1 MTTQTH
7 TLWTLFQERTEL
19 HPERACVSDAAGEHT
34 YREVGAASESMAAA
48 LEQVGVGRGDF
59 VIVCSTPSADFL
71 AAVLACFR
79 LGAVYVPVDPT
90 IPSERLTS
98 IVTDIR
104 PAAVVTD
111 HEAADVAADIAAPHL
126 IVGSVPAATAGTC
139 YAGDGNDIAYVI
151 YTSGSTGKPKG
162 VLVTHNSV
170 LHLVNATNREM
181 DLTPED
187 VWSVTHSYAFDV
199 SVWEVWSAL
208 SNGGRMVMVPR
219 STVRAADRL
228 LELLVEERVSVLSQ
242 TPTALYQLI
251 AAEEAAPATARE
263 AVVRYIVLAG
273 EALDTAR
280 VQRWHEVR
288 AMSPLLVNLYGIT
301 EGTVHVT
308 YFDYTSEHR
317 AEADGR
323 SIVGDAFGEGE
334 LLLLD
339 SDLKS
344 VAVGEVGELYLA
356 GPGVAAGYWGR
367 QALTSTRFVACP
379 WAPGAV
385 MYRSGDLARQTS
397 LGLEYLGRADK
408 QVKIRGYRIELG
420 EIQSV
425 LDTQSEVRDSA
436 VVVERTNDESA
447 VELIAYVRPLPN
459 STPPRPQ
466 DLRESL
472 SRVLPDYMV
481 PNAFVAVTD
490 WPMNQNGKLDE
501 AALPRPTRTDR
512 TGQELIEPRDGSE
525 LAVVEA
531 WREVLGIDEIG
542 VHDDFFQLGGD
553 SMAAHRVA
561 RILLPYGY
569 IEARQVLQV
578 RQPARLAEILSA
590 AAAAPRD
597 ADETTDQ
604 HESAL
609 TPTQRRFW
617 YEQLEYPQSA
627 HLNVSVAFELRGQPD
642 AKRLREAID
651 ACVKRRE
658 VLRTRIDLIDGDAH
672 VSVAPAT
679 QDSWEWRQI
688 STRND
693 DEFGNAVAEVTGRS
707 FDLSRDAVFRAHLIQ
722 DRDRRSVLVLVMH
735 HAVVDGWSLAALV
748 DEIGSWYR
756 GGGTTTAE
764 TAVRHSGQVEGRLS
778 DDRRELMRDWWAR
791 ELADAPTPVRR
802 SAPAGDPTAGAA
814 HRFTLDE
821 FVATSLR
828 ELSARN
834 GVTLYTVL
842 MTLTSAVLARNASQ
856 CDTTIGCVVSGR
868 DDPRLADLTEPVINT
883 VPVRLPLSAESTVV
897 EAIAQVADR
906 LNAAMDH
913 QDLPYEEILTAGQV
927 PRVSGQLPLLD
938 ALVVLQDAPAA
949 LDLGLDLPAARLPLA
964 RRSAVHN
971 LTIEYTPNDAG
982 DLEVMFEH
990 RTASMSPAQ
999 AVRLER
1005 ALRAAV
1011 ADAIA
1016 HPSRKIGDLDMLGTA
1031 DAAELAH
1038 FASAPLPEDALGMS
1052 APERIQAT
1060 FDQDPESVALS
1071 DVQGEMTYAEL
1082 DALSAGLARRLLRL
1096 GVTTGDP
1103 VAIRAERGRYY
1114 VASLVAVWRACG
1126 VPILLDPNHPASRA
1140 RSVIDEA
1147 GANVVIQTLSTAT
1160 DLRVRSSVVLS
1171 EESDFSAETG
1181 DLPSTFPQQNERAYV
1196 IYTSGSTG
1204 KPKGVAVPH
1213 SALEAMVLAHVS
1225 HFGLTAQDR
1234 AAHFS
1239 GLGFDAS
1246 VWDIVPALC
1255 AGARIDIPAPG
1266 ELDSPSAYGRWLAD
1280 RGTTICF
1287 ISSPVTE
1294 LLLDESSVRQ
1304 NHTLRFLLT
1313 GGSALRR
1320 TRPASMR
1327 PRLVNNYGP
1336 TETTIIATT
1345 GEVFTEDTEQAPP
1358 HIGGPRAGTTL
1369 HILDHRL
1376 RPVPV
1381 GTAGELYIA
1390 GTGVAEGYVSRPELT
1405 AERFVANPFEPG
1417 TRMYRSGDIA
1427 AWREDGNVH
1436 YLGRN
1441 DSQLQVRGVRVELA
1455 EIAQVLS
1462 AVCDGRQTHVLAS
1475 STGHDAQLDAFV
1487 AGASPLDEQSVR
1499 AELARRLPEQMV
1511 PRSIRRIDALPLTP
1525 NDKIDEAQLRA
1536 EIARPREVSP
1546 DQPAPLQSVSADDI
1560 ERFRR
1565 LWCEVLDV
1573 PDVEDTANYF
1583 ALGGDSIR
1591 TLKLVALA
1599 RKAEFTMSSKDVFDH
1614 QTFAEMATAVIGQ
1627 TAHSVGDSFSTVS
1640 VEDGAQAPLLPAQ
1653 HLLLTELHG
1662 SSLAAMAEFHQVL
1675 TVGVKAEPHTIRR
1688 ALRKLAERHPALRT
1702 GFQSRN
1708 GAWEQ
1713 VERSTPV
1720 GEITRITESSEAGHS
1735 WVTGPMAIELGE
1747 MVRATISRG
1756 VGRDTSEMTLVIHHL
1771 AVDNVSWAVLLEE
1784 LNSLIAERSLTP
1796 RTDSTA
1802 SQHARRL
1809 QQFALS
1815 NAGSELA
1822 ERWARLD
1829 AGTSAVEAPFPA
1841 GRYGET
1847 RSVKVA
1853 ITKEET
1859 DELLRRILPQLG
1871 TNMDEVLIAALG
1883 TGLVDWTGSGT
1894 YRIALEGHGRDND
1907 LPTLTAEQTVGWLT
1921 AYTPVSLRFSAGE
1934 FIDRLWSVHGAM
1946 AELPEPRASAGALRF
1961 SGRPGALATLPR
1973 PWISL
1978 NYLGELRTSRND
1990 AFTSP
1995 PVMDLH
2001 AAKRLPRLHA
2011 IDVVASVRDGALTI
2025 DVTHHQS
2032 AQDEEMT
2039 RLAETVRTALRT
2051 LLSTDRAQLEVTPR
2065 VPLTDLQS
2073 GLLMH
2078 HLADRDRNLYVEQA
2092 RVRLPYAVD
2101 TDRMQHAWDATI
2113 DETEVLRTSLQWRGV
2128 PEPVQVIHP
2137 SADLRVDSDDLRML
2151 SDEARSQRADA
2162 LAAEDRRSG
2171 VSLTEAPLACVRLL
2185 RLDDNETELVWTFQ
2199 HIVLDGWSAM
2209 KVLGRVLDR
2218 YTLGSEPAETPAA
2231 APPYSE
2237 YVRWLRGAGTSRA
2250 EQYWAEVLARGS
2262 DRITMVGTR
2271 TPDKASGG
2279 STAEHCREFDF
2290 DLDELEQAARRLQ
2303 VTRGALAQ
2311 AAWALC
2317 LAGTEPTA
2325 QTAFGIVVSGRS
2337 APMDGIEDVIGLL
2350 INTVPMIVDVD
2361 SDASVEAFVTGVQ
2374 ARNMEMQEH
2383 EHLSLPRIQQLAGS
2397 PTRPLFDTML
2407 VVENYPLDA
2416 VSRHGIEL
2424 LDIRFDT
2431 GTNYPLNLV
2440 VHTAGSRG
2448 QLDVL
2453 YDDRVFSEVEIEAIG
2468 RRYEESLTFLMRAPG
2483 HTLIGTQGSP
2493 RLEKLSQS
2501 EGSDTLPTPTAA
2513 DETPSDDDLVQIV
2526 QARVAECFR
2535 EVLDTSAALSADAD
2549 FLALGGDSLST
2560 LRLMGRLETEFD
2572 VEVNPIEIFDAPT
2585 VREVAGNILR
2595 RMVAQLADDDA
2606 HEQMRM
2612 A

>member
-7 TLWTLFQERTEL
+7 TLWTLFQQRTEL
-19 HPERACVSDAAGEHT
+19 HPERVCVSDAAGEHT

-71 AAVLACFR
+71 TAVLACFR

-90 IPSERLTS
+90 IPDERLTS
-98 IVTDIR
+98 IVADIR

-111 HEAADVAADIAAPHL
+111 REAVSVAASIAAPH
-126 IVGSVPAATAGTC
+126 IVVGSVPTATARAS
-139 YAGDGNDIAYVI
+139 YIGDGSDIAYVI

-170 LHLVNATNREM
+170 LHLVHATNREM
-181 DLTPED
+181 ELTPED

-199 SVWEVWSAL
+199 SVWEVWTAL

-219 STVRAADRL
+219 ATVRAADRL
-228 LELLVEERVSVLSQ
+228 LDLLVEERVSVLSQ

-251 AAEEAAPATARE
+251 AAEETASATARE
-263 AVVRYIVLAG
+263 AAVRYIVLAG

-288 AMSPLLVNLYGIT
+288 VMSPLLVNLYGIT

-323 SIVGDAFGEGE
+323 SIVGDAFGQGE
-334 LLLLD
+334 LFLLD
-339 SDLKS
+339 SDLQP
-344 VAVGEVGELYLA
+344 VPVGEVGELYLS

-367 QALTSTRFVACP
+367 PALTSTRFVACP
-379 WAPGAV
+379 WAPAAV
-385 MYRSGDLARQTS
+385 MYRSGDLARQTP

-425 LDTQSEVRDSA
+425 LDTQPGVRDSA
-436 VVVERTNDESA
+436 VVVERTNEESSL
-447 VELIAYVRPLPN
+447 ELIAYVRPLPN
-459 STPPRPQ
+459 SAPACPQ

-472 SRVLPDYMV
+472 SRMLPDYMV
-481 PNAFVAVTD
+481 PNAFVTVTD

-501 AALPRPTRTDR
+501 TALPRPTRRDR
-512 TGQELIEPRDGSE
+512 TGQALIEPRNASE
-525 LAVVEA
+525 LAIVEA
-531 WREVLGIDEIG
+531 WREVLGITAIG

-561 RILLPYGY
+561 RNLLPHGY
-569 IEARQVLQV
+569 IEARQVLQA
-578 RQPARLAEILSA
+578 RQPALLAEMLSISKA
-590 AAAAPRD
+590 HPKES
-597 ADETTDQ
+597 DEQ
-604 HESAL
+604 VLEHEATL

-617 YEQLEYPQSA
+617 YEQLEHPESA
-627 HLNVSVAFELRGQPD
+627 HLNVSVAFELSGKPD
-642 AKRLREAID
+642 AERLREAID
-651 ACVKRRE
+651 ACVQRRE
-658 VLRTRIDLIDGDAH
+658 VLRTRIDLVDGDAH
-672 VSVAPAT
+672 INVAPST
-679 QDSWEWRQI
+679 QESWEWRQV
-688 STRND
+688 SARDD
-693 DEFGNAVAEVTGRS
+693 DEFGNAVAEVTERS
-707 FDLSRDAVFRAHLIQ
+707 FDLSRDPVFRAHLIEEGS
-722 DRDRRSVLVLVMH
+722 RRCVLVLVMH
-735 HAVVDGWSLAALV
+735 HVIVDGWSLAALV
-748 DEIGSWYR
+748 DEISAAYR
-756 GGGTTTAE
+756 GDDAASPE
-764 TAVRHSGQVEGRLS
+764 TPIRHSGQVNSRLS
-778 DDRRELMRDWWAR
+778 DARREYLRDWWAR

-802 SAPAGDPTAGAA
+802 SAPADDPTAGAA
-814 HRFTLDE
+814 HRFTLDQ
-821 FVATSLR
+821 VTASSLR
-828 ELSARN
+828 ELSARH

-842 MTLTSAVLARNASQ
+842 MTLTSAVLTPYMSQ
-856 CDTTIGCVVSGR
+856 EDTTIGCVVSGR
-868 DDPRLADLTEPVINT
+868 DDPRLADLAEPVINT
-883 VPVRLPLSAESTVV
+883 VPVRLPLPPDATVAD
-897 EAIAQVADR
+897 AIAQVADR

-913 QDLPYEEILTAGQV
+913 QDLPFEEILTAARV

-938 ALVVLQDAPAA
+938 ALVVLQDAPAT
-949 LDLGLDLPAARLPLA
+949 LNLGQNLPATRLPLA
-964 RRSAVHN
+964 RRGAVHN
-971 LTIEYTPNDAG
+971 LTIEFTPNDAG

-990 RTASMSPAQ
+990 RTASMSSAQ
-999 AVRLER
+999 ALRLEG

-1011 ADAIA
+1011 ADAVFD
-1016 HPSRKIGDLDMLGTA
+1016 PSRKIGDLDMLGA
-1031 DAAELAH
+1031 AGAAELTS

-1052 APERIQAT
+1052 APERILAT
-1060 FDQDPESVALS
+1060 FEQDADSIALS
-1071 DVQGEMTYAEL
+1071 DEQGEMTYAEL
-1082 DALSAGLARRLLRL
+1082 DAMSAGLARRLLRL
-1096 GVTTGDP
+1096 GVTAGDP
-1103 VAIRAERGRYY
+1103 VAIRVERGRYY
-1114 VASLVAVWRACG
+1114 VASLVAVWRTCG

-1140 RSVIDEA
+1140 RSVIEEA
-1147 GANVVIQTLSTAT
+1147 GANAVIQTLSTAT
-1160 DLRVRSSVVLS
+1160 DLRVRSSVILS
-1171 EESDFSAETG
+1171 AESDFSAETG
-1181 DLPSTFPQQNERAYV
+1181 DLPSTFPRQEDRAYV

-1280 RGTTICF
+1280 RGTTVCF

-1294 LLLDESSVRQ
+1294 LLLDESTVRQ

-1320 TRPASMR
+1320 LRPASMR

-1336 TETTIIATT
+1336 TETTIIATS
-1345 GEVFTEDTEQAPP
+1345 GDVATEGAEQGPP

-1369 HILDHRL
+1369 HILDRRL

-1390 GTGVAEGYVSRPELT
+1390 GTGVAEGYVSQPELT

-1417 TRMYRSGDIA
+1417 TRMYRSGDIV
-1427 AWREDGNVH
+1427 AWREDGNVR

-1462 AVCDGRQTHVLAS
+1462 SVCDGRQTHILAS
-1475 STGHDAQLDAFV
+1475 STGHEAQLDAFV
-1487 AGASPLDEQSVR
+1487 AGPSPLDEQNVR
-1499 AELARRLPEQMV
+1499 AELSRRLPEQMV
-1511 PRSIRRIDALPLTP
+1511 PRSIRRIDALPLTS
-1525 NDKIDEAQLRA
+1525 NDKVDEAQLRA
-1536 EIARPREVSP
+1536 EFEKPREDTLARPAHVEG
-1546 DQPAPLQSVSADDI
+1546 VSADAL
-1560 ERFRR
+1560 ERFRG
-1565 LWCEVLDV
+1565 LWREVLDV
-1573 PDVEDTANYF
+1573 TDVDDNANYF

-1599 RKAEFTMSSKDVFDH
+1599 RKAEFTMSSKDVFDY
-1614 QTFAEMATAVIGQ
+1614 QTFSEMAAAVIGQ
-1627 TAHSVGDSFSTVS
+1627 RAGS
-1640 VEDGAQAPLLPAQ
+1640 VEESISVISEDNGVQAPLLPAQ

-1662 SSLAAMAEFHQVL
+1662 SSLAAMSEFHQVL
-1675 TVGVKAEPHTIRR
+1675 TVGVRAEPRTISL
-1688 ALRKLAERHPALRT
+1688 ALRKLAERHSALRT
-1702 GFQSRN
+1702 GFQFRN
-1708 GAWEQ
+1708 GVWEQ
-1713 VERSTPV
+1713 IERSAPV
-1720 GEITRITESSEAGHS
+1720 GEIVRVTESAEAGHP

-1747 MVRATISRG
+1747 MVRATLSPG
-1756 VGRDTSEMTLVIHHL
+1756 AGSDMSEMTLAIHHL
-1771 AVDNVSWAVLLEE
+1771 AVDNVSWTVLLEE
-1784 LNSLIAERSLTP
+1784 LDSLISERSLTS
-1796 RTDSTA
+1796 RADSSA
-1802 SQHARRL
+1802 SQHARQL
-1809 QQFALS
+1809 QHFALS
-1815 NAGSELA
+1815 DAGAELA

-1847 RSVKVA
+1847 QSVKVA
-1853 ITKEET
+1853 ISPEET
-1859 DELLRRILPQLG
+1859 EELLRRIVPRLG
-1871 TNMDEVLIAALG
+1871 TNMDEVLITALG
-1883 TGLVDWTGSGT
+1883 TALVEWMGSGT

-1934 FIDRLWSVHGAM
+1934 FVDRLWSVHNAL

-1961 SGRPGALATLPR
+1961 CGRPGALATLPR

-1978 NYLGELRTSRND
+1978 NYLGELRTSRTD
-1990 AFTSP
+1990 VFTRP

-2001 AAKRLPRLHA
+2001 AAERLPRLHA
-2011 IDVVASVRDGALTI
+2011 VDVVASVRDGALTI

-2032 AQDEEMT
+2032 ATEEAMT
-2039 RLAETVRTALRT
+2039 RLAETVRATLRS
-2051 LLSTDRAQLEVTPR
+2051 LISADPAQLEVAPR

-2092 RVRLPYAVD
+2092 RIRLPYAVD
-2101 TDRMQHAWDATI
+2101 TERMQDAWDATVN
-2113 DETEVLRTSLQWRGV
+2113 ETEVLRTSLQWRGV

-2137 SADLRVDSDDLRML
+2137 SAHLRVESDDLRML
-2151 SDEARSQRADA
+2151 PEDARIQRADT
-2162 LAAEDRRSG
+2162 LAGEDRQNG
-2171 VSLTEAPLACVRLL
+2171 VSLARAPMACVRLL
-2185 RLDDNETELVWTFQ
+2185 RLDENETELVWTFQ

-2218 YTLGSEPAETPAA
+2218 YARGNAPADTPAA
-2231 APPYSE
+2231 ATPYSE
-2237 YVRWLRGAGTSRA
+2237 YVRWLRGAATSRA
-2250 EQYWAEVLARGS
+2250 EQYWAELLAHGS
-2262 DRITMVGTR
+2262 ERVTTFGTR
-2271 TPDKASGG
+2271 THDMASGG
-2279 STAEHCREFDF
+2279 STAEHRREFDF

-2303 VTRGALAQ
+2303 VTRGVLAQ

-2325 QTAFGIVVSGRS
+2325 HTAFGIVVSGRS
-2337 APMDGIEDVIGLL
+2337 APLEGIEDVVGLL

-2361 SDASVEAFVTGVQ
+2361 ADASVEDFVTRVQ
-2374 ARNMEMQEH
+2374 ARSMEMQEH
-2383 EHLSLPRIQQLAGS
+2383 EHLSLPRIQQLAGR

-2448 QLDVL
+2448 RLDVL
-2453 YDDRVFSEVEIEAIG
+2453 YDDRLFSEAEIEAIG
-2468 RRYEESLTFLMRAPG
+2468 HRYEEALTFLMRAPG
-2483 HTLIGTQGSP
+2483 HTVIKTQDAPGSLTA
-2493 RLEKLSQS
+2493 RVAD
-2501 EGSDTLPTPTAA
+2501 GRDTSPMPPAGNQ
-2513 DETPSDDDLVQIV
+2513 TPSDDDLVQIV
-2526 QARVAECFR
+2526 QDRVAECFR

-2585 VREVAGNILR
+2585 VQEVAGNILR

-2606 HEQMRM
+2606 QEMRM